1 MIKRFVTIVVTMMF
15 FVIGTIYGATT
26 VNAFEEQPLEI
37 AYDFNGDH
45 KWSVKDAIMA
55 QKLVDEGKLSSADL
69 ELTLKLVLGEDI
81 EVEFQEFDIDDL
93 TVSEQSIFTIQA
105 ACESYCIG
113 YEFDGTSVRYRF
125 LNDGMITELRCSN
138 ISPAETLFEKCV
150 YDGVMNFIGIS
161 EDGRFVIDSVNSFD
175 LPHEVVQFEEW
186 DLDDTTPEFAE
197 YLLRNSGR
205 FLNFEVENSNS
216 GTTSVRFFFD
226 NGFKRTVLAL
236 ERITPIEYEICD
248 FVYENEI
255 IRVGVNGEG
264 KIALDTYSF
273 DIANFDDVVDIGDI
287 VE

>member
-1 MIKRFVTIVVTMMF
+1 MIKRFAIVFTMMF

-26 VNAFEEQPLEI
+26 VNAFEEQPLES
-37 AYDFNGDH
+37 AYDFNADQ

-55 QKLVDEGKLSSADL
+55 KKLVNEGKLSSADL
-69 ELTLKLVLGEDI
+69 ELTLRLVLGEENI
-81 EVEFQEFDIDDL
+81 HVKFQEFDIDDWA
-93 TVSEQSIFTIQA
+93 VNEQTIFIIQST
-105 ACESYCIG
+105 CESYCIG
-113 YEFDGTSVRYRF
+113 YEFDGTCVRYRF
-125 LNDGMITELRCSN
+125 LNDGTITEMRCSN

-161 EDGRFVIDSVNSFD
+161 DDGRFVIDSVNSFD

-205 FLNFEVENSNS
+205 FLEFEVENSNS
-216 GTTSVRFFFD
+216 ETTSVRFVFD

-255 IRVGVNGEG
+255 IRIGVNGEG

-273 DIANFDDVVDIGDI
+273 DVVDIGDI